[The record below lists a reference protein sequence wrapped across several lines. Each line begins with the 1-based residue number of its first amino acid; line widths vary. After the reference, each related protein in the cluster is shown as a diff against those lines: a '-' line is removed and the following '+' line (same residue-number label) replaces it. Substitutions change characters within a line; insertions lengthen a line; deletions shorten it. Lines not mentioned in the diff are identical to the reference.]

1 MPMHGCSPVNLLH
14 IFKTPFHRNAYQ
26 GLLLS
31 LLSTEVEAQQKKTI
45 MNETI
50 YKPLLLNPE
59 IF

>member
-1 MPMHGCSPVNLLH
+1 MHRRSHVNLLH
-14 IFKTPFHRNAYQ
+14 IFKTPFYRNTFR

-45 MNETI
+45 MNEII
-50 YKPLLLNPE
+50 YKSLLLNPE